1 MCFNQSKEC
10 TIALWRW
17 AYVFFY
23 TRDLYFFSIECFGI
37 VSMFSQSS
45 CHEWNYLFNLIGSF
59 VSDVAS
65 CEIKILGLGSK

>member
-23 TRDLYFFSIECFGI
+23 TRDLYFFLLNVLELFQCF
-37 VSMFSQSS
+37 
-45 CHEWNYLFNLIGSF
+45 HNHNYLFNSIGSF

-65 CEIKILGLGSK
+65 CEIKRLGFFV